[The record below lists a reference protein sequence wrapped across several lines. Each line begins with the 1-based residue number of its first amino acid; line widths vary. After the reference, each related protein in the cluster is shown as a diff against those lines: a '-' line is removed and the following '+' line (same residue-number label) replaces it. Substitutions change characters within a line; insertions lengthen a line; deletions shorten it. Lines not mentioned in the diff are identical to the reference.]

1 MRDYLRVVSDALDVG
16 IIPRCHFEDATRA
29 DYYGFVVPFA
39 HELMKLAEQS
49 KSVIKI
55 RVCDTLGL
63 GTPYPGV
70 AMPRSVPGLIYGLQ
84 YYAGVPSEWLEWHGH
99 NDLYLV
105 MANAVTAWLYGCSA
119 ANGTVLGIGERT
131 GNPCVEGLVVNYLQL
146 RGNDCG
152 IDTTVITEIAEY
164 FEKELHVAVPAS
176 QPLVGSSFNMTR
188 AGIHADGL
196 LKNEEIYN
204 VFNTERLL
212 KRPVQLSITDKS
224 GMAGITLWVNKHF
237 PARKVPLAKTDAGVQ
252 KIHDWMMTQ
261 YDAGRTTA
269 ITDEEMLAQV
279 KIHLADWLKDGGY
292 EV

>member
-1 MRDYLRVVSDALDVG
+1 
-16 IIPRCHFEDATRA
+16 
-29 DYYGFVVPFA
+29 
-39 HELMKLAEQS
+39 
-49 KSVIKI
+49 
-55 RVCDTLGL
+55 
-63 GTPYPGV
+63 
-70 AMPRSVPGLIYGLQ
+70 
-84 YYAGVPSEWLEWHGH
+84 
-99 NDLYLV
+99 
-105 MANAVTAWLYGCSA
+105 
-119 ANGTVLGIGERT
+119 
-131 GNPCVEGLVVNYLQL
+131 
-146 RGNDCG
+146 
-152 IDTTVITEIAEY
+152 
-164 FEKELHVAVPAS
+164 
-176 QPLVGSSFNMTR
+176 MTR

-237 PARKVPLAKTDAGVQ
+237 PARKVSLAKTDAGVQ

-269 ITDEEMLAQV
+269 ITDEKMLAQV